1 MKKLFAWMGKLLSGR
16 GQDTLASKLGRIG
29 ESKAAKFLKKQKGM
43 RVLVRN
49 WRQGKD
55 EIDLVCEDRGVL
67 VFVEV
72 KTRSGPA
79 GSGYYSVNRRK
90 KNAQRRACSS
100 YMSQLARRPAHF
112 RFDIV
117 EVMVGTGGR
126 IDLHHYEN
134 VRFF

>member
-1 MKKLFAWMGKLLSGR
+1 MNKLFAWMAKLLSGR
-16 GQDTLASKLGRIG
+16 GQDTLASKLCRIG
-29 ESKAAKFLKKQKGM
+29 ESRAAKFLKKEKGM

-55 EIDLVCEDRGVL
+55 EIDLVCEDRGAL

-90 KNAQRRACSS
+90 KNAQRRVCLS
-100 YMSQLARRPAHF
+100 YIAQLARRPAHF

-134 VRFF
+134 VRLF

>member
-29 ESKAAKFLKKQKGM
+29 ESKAAKFLNKQKGM

-90 KNAQRRACSS
+90 KNAQRRACLS

-117 EVMVGTGGR
+117 EVMVGTGGT

-134 VRFF
+134 VRLF

>member
-1 MKKLFAWMGKLLSGR
+1 MNKLFEWMGKLLSGR
-16 GQDTLASKLGRIG
+16 GQDTLVSKLGRIG
-29 ESKAAKFLKKQKGM
+29 ESKAAKFLMKQKGM

-90 KNAQRRACSS
+90 KNAQRRACLS

-117 EVMVGTGGR
+117 EVMVGTGGT

-134 VRFF
+134 VRLF

>member
-1 MKKLFAWMGKLLSGR
+1 MKKLFAWMAKLLSGW

-29 ESKAAKFLKKQKGM
+29 ESKAAKFLNKQKGM

-90 KNAQRRACSS
+90 KIAQRRVCLS
-100 YMSQLARRPAHF
+100 YLSQLARRPAHF

-117 EVMVGTGGR
+117 EVMVGTGGT

-134 VRFF
+134 VRLF

>member
-1 MKKLFAWMGKLLSGR
+1 
-16 GQDTLASKLGRIG
+16 
-29 ESKAAKFLKKQKGM
+29 M

-55 EIDLVCEDRGVL
+55 EIDLVCEDRGAL

-90 KNAQRRACSS
+90 KNAQRRVCLS
-100 YMSQLARRPAHF
+100 YIAQLARRPAHF

-134 VRFF
+134 VRLF

>member
-29 ESKAAKFLKKQKGM
+29 ESKAAKFLSKKKGM

-67 VFVEV
+67 VFIEV

-90 KNAQRRACSS
+90 KNAQRRVCLS

-134 VRFF
+134 VRLF

>member
-1 MKKLFAWMGKLLSGR
+1 MNKLFAWMGKLLSGR

-29 ESKAAKFLKKQKGM
+29 ESKAAKFLQKQKGM
-43 RVLVRN
+43 LVLVRN

-72 KTRSGPA
+72 KTRSGTA

-90 KNAQRRACSS
+90 KNAQRRVCLS

-134 VRFF
+134 VRLF

>member
-1 MKKLFAWMGKLLSGR
+1 MNKLFAWMGKLLSGR

-29 ESKAAKFLKKQKGM
+29 ESKAAKFLQKKKGM

-90 KNAQRRACSS
+90 KNAQRRTCLT

-117 EVMVGTGGR
+117 EVMVGTGGT

-134 VRFF
+134 VRLF

>member
-1 MKKLFAWMGKLLSGR
+1 MKKLFAWMAKLLSGR
-16 GQDTLASKLGRIG
+16 CQDTLASKLGRIG
-29 ESKAAKFLKKQKGM
+29 ESKAAKFLSKKKGM

-90 KNAQRRACSS
+90 KNAQRRACLS
-100 YMSQLARRPAHF
+100 YMSQRARRPAHF

-117 EVMVGTGGR
+117 EVMVGTGGT

-134 VRFF
+134 VRLF

>member
-1 MKKLFAWMGKLLSGR
+1 MNKLFEWMGKLLSGR

-29 ESKAAKFLKKQKGM
+29 ESKAAKFLMKQKCM
-43 RVLVRN
+43 CVLVRN

-90 KNAQRRACSS
+90 KNAQRRVCLS

-134 VRFF
+134 VRLF

>member
-1 MKKLFAWMGKLLSGR
+1 
-16 GQDTLASKLGRIG
+16 
-29 ESKAAKFLKKQKGM
+29 M

-134 VRFF
+134 VRLF

>member
-1 MKKLFAWMGKLLSGR
+1 MNKLFEWMGKLLSGR

-29 ESKAAKFLKKQKGM
+29 ESKTAKFLMKQKGM

-67 VFVEV
+67 VFIEV

-90 KNAQRRACSS
+90 KNAQRRVCLS

-117 EVMVGTGGR
+117 EVMVGTGET

-134 VRFF
+134 VRLF

>member
-1 MKKLFAWMGKLLSGR
+1 MNKLFAWMGKLLSGR

-29 ESKAAKFLKKQKGM
+29 ESKAAKFLNKKKGM

-90 KNAQRRACSS
+90 KNAQRRACLS

-117 EVMVGTGGR
+117 EVMVGTGGT

-134 VRFF
+134 VRLF

>member
-16 GQDTLASKLGRIG
+16 VQDTLASKLGRIG
-29 ESKAAKFLKKQKGM
+29 ESKAAKFLNKQKGM

-90 KNAQRRACSS
+90 KNAQRRVCLS

-134 VRFF
+134 VRLF